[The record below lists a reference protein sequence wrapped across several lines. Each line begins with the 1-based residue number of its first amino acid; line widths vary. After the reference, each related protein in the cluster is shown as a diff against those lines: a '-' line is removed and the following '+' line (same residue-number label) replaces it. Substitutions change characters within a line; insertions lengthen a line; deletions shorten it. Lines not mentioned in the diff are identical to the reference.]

1 LSPEISAD
9 LSTQDRIDAIIREKN
24 VAVEAAEAMKDRERV
39 LEGVYS
45 SLRDQLNE
53 LLVERTAEKDI
64 LAQAGIEVGEKG
76 ADDLFKLVER
86 DRMLQFYLST
96 LRVS

>member
-1 LSPEISAD
+1 
-9 LSTQDRIDAIIREKN
+9 
-24 VAVEAAEAMKDRERV
+24 MKDRERV

-53 LLVERTAEKDI
+53 LLVEKTAEKDI
-64 LAQAGIEVGEKG
+64 LARAGIEVGEKG
-76 ADDLFKLVER
+76 AEDLFELVER

>member
-1 LSPEISAD
+1 
-9 LSTQDRIDAIIREKN
+9 
-24 VAVEAAEAMKDRERV
+24 MKDRERV

-53 LLVERTAEKDI
+53 LLVEKTAEKDI
-64 LAQAGIEVGEKG
+64 LARAGIEVGEKG
-76 ADDLFKLVER
+76 AEDLFELVQR

>member
-1 LSPEISAD
+1 
-9 LSTQDRIDAIIREKN
+9 
-24 VAVEAAEAMKDRERV
+24 MKDRERV

-53 LLVERTAEKDI
+53 LLVEKTAEKDI
-64 LAQAGIEVGEKG
+64 LARAGIEVGEKG
-76 ADDLFKLVER
+76 AEDLFELVQR
-86 DRMLQFYLST
+86 DKMLQFYLST